1 MVLQLEAFFAARDR
15 DQAKQRVETKKTK
28 RRKVSLLSF
37 QGSDEKGRENANSEN
52 AGWSAWRC
60 RALLALPVRDYFA
73 A

>member
-52 AGWSAWRC
+52 A
-60 RALLALPVRDYFA
+60 
-73 A
+73 